1 MKELKDIKFNI
12 SKEMFEYLV
21 KFEELK
27 EELNKLYNL
36 DKNDD
41 TLLKIMEKEQQ
52 LNNYRQKFI
61 DKFRNINKSEIQE
74 YVNLK
79 DNE

>member
-41 TLLKIMEKEQQ
+41 VLLKIMEKEQQ

-61 DKFRNINKSEIQE
+61 DKFRNINKVEIQE
-74 YVNLK
+74 YINLK